1 MAERIA
7 RTEHVSMKILIV
19 TNHFFPEEF
28 KVNSMAL
35 ELKRRGHDISVL
47 TAIPDYPQGTFHKGY
62 GVFSKRVEKWNGI
75 RIYRSLIIP
84 RGKGGTLRMAM
95 NYLSLTLSQIFNS
108 LILAVST
115 RYDQIIVYETSPV
128 MVGIP
133 AVCIKKLRHTPVLF
147 WVQDLWPESLTA
159 AGGINNRFVIG
170 LFEKLT
176 RWIYRNSTLILI
188 SSESFRES
196 IIQKGD
202 FAKKIVYFP
211 QWAEDASVEGYPE
224 KMPEMPAGFKV
235 MFAGNIGEAQDFEHI
250 MEASRILK
258 DEDIHFVILGDGR
271 KRNWVQEFVKKHELE
286 RTVHLLGRHP
296 AAMMPC
302 FFEKAD
308 IMLVALKDELIFNLT
323 LPAKI
328 QAYMFASKPIIAMM
342 NGEGPRV
349 IAEAGGGISVPA
361 GDSEGLVKAICDMKK
376 ASKQTLELM
385 GEKNKRYCEEH
396 FSIKGCIDYLEEI
409 MRGDSIVL

>member
-1 MAERIA
+1 
-7 RTEHVSMKILIV
+7 MKILIV

-47 TAIPDYPQGTFHKGY
+47 TAIPDYPQGVFHKGY
-62 GVFSKRVEKWNGI
+62 GLFSRRVERWNGI
-75 RIYRSLIIP
+75 KVYRSLIIP
-84 RGKGGTLRMAM
+84 RGKGGTLRMVM
-95 NYLSLTLSQIFNS
+95 NYLSLTLSQTFNS
-108 LILAVST
+108 LMLAMST
-115 RYDQIIVYETSPV
+115 RYDRIIVYETSPV

-133 AVCIKKLRHTPVLF
+133 AVCIKKLRHTPILF

-159 AGGINNRFVIG
+159 AGGINNGFVIG
-170 LFEKLT
+170 LFERLT

-211 QWAEDASVEGYPE
+211 QWAEDTSAEGCHG

-250 MEASRILK
+250 MEAARILK
-258 DEDIHFVILGDGR
+258 NEDIHFVILGDGR
-271 KRNWVQEFVKKHELE
+271 KRVWVQEFIKKHGLE
-286 RTVHLLGRHP
+286 GTVHLLGRYP

-308 IMLVALKDELIFNLT
+308 TMLVSLKDELIFNLT
-323 LPAKI
+323 LPAKM
-328 QAYMFASKPIIAMM
+328 QAYMFAGKPIVAMM

-349 IAEAGGGISVPA
+349 ITEAGGGISVPA
-361 GDSEGLVKAICDMKK
+361 GDSEGLAKAILGMKK
-376 ASKQTLELM
+376 TDGQKLALM
-385 GEKNKRYCEEH
+385 GERNRCYCAEH
-396 FSIKGCIDYLEEI
+396 FSVKGCIDHLEDI
-409 MRGDSIVL
+409 MAEVAGK